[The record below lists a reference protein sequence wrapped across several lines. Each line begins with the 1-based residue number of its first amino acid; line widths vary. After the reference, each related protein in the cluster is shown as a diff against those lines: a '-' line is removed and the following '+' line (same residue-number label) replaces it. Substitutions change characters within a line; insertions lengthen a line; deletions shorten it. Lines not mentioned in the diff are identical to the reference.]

1 MTNCFNTRLI
11 KFLYTRSCGAGGGA
25 ARGCRRR
32 GRPGGR
38 LASSSCGQMFFV
50 STLLPSLPPSF
61 PRPQRGGAALCSP
74 SVLLRLAFPGRS

>member
-25 ARGCRRR
+25 ARGCRRG
-32 GRPGGR
+32 GRPGGAGR

-50 STLLPSLPPSF
+50 STLPF
-61 PRPQRGGAALCSP
+61 PRTRRGGAARRSP
-74 SVLLRLAFPGRS
+74 LLERAALPRSVFPGRS